1 MRHGHRRQ
9 ADEIRRCAPGARG
22 GDGNSGH
29 TQGDERG
36 AGATDAEASGK
47 GRGSSGCRTNLEW
60 MTKLNQRHAAGSW
73 VEQWARL
80 RQREAEAVQL
90 VLVLEVVLQVEVV
103 GR

>member
-1 MRHGHRRQ
+1 
-9 ADEIRRCAPGARG
+9 
-22 GDGNSGH
+22 
-29 TQGDERG
+29 
-36 AGATDAEASGK
+36 
-47 GRGSSGCRTNLEW
+47 